1 MSSKSKVSI
10 EEFYLN
16 TGYMTIDTKT
26 VLVIP
31 TGKWWSM
38 RDDVDD
44 SVSTT
49 ILNYANTGCLYLL

>member
-1 MSSKSKVSI
+1 MSSKSKVSM

-31 TGKWWSM
+31 TGRWWSM

-44 SVSTT
+44 TVSTP
-49 ILNYANTGCLYLL
+49 ILNCANTG